1 MSILYATTSPEIS
14 EREKRNMSR
23 SGAIAAEGIV
33 LLANN
38 GILPLQPSP
47 KPLAL
52 FGSGARRTVKG
63 GTGSGDVNSRIVI
76 SAEQGLE
83 EAGFPI
89 GTKQ

>member
-1 MSILYATTSPEIS
+1 MSIIHATTLQEIS
-14 EREKRNMSR
+14 QREIRNMAR
-23 SGAIAAEGIV
+23 SSKMAADGMV
-33 LLANN
+33 LLSNN
-38 GILPLQPSP
+38 GVLPMKPGA

-83 EAGFPI
+83 EAGFTV
-89 GTKQ
+89 GTKD